1 MGIFSVIQTLWSTDV
16 ATVTQSTRVI
26 NDPDGGQIYLHDPV
40 NQAVS
45 SVSLDAGLIGA
56 GDISHQIFAAGENLA
71 PLIFDNRLTS
81 MGTTLLAQLQ
91 ALTEQPVSEQIFLGR
106 SGLAGDEVSALVVS
120 GGGEDFLLLAQESGT
135 GITAYSIS
143 DPLLLSP
150 AGTITDTAEDLL
162 SGISAMAAVD
172 IGGKTLVIAASAAE
186 NGLSVLELGSGGSLS
201 VLNKLGAADN
211 LPVAQPSAITTLTN
225 SDGVF
230 LLLTSRVSS
239 SLTVLK
245 LEADGALVVTDQVN
259 DDLNSR
265 FGGARALD
273 YVVIGDQTFVATA
286 GTDGGV
292 SLFQLLPDGTLFL
305 RETITDSAGTALW
318 NITGLQ
324 FAGTGGRTELF
335 VTATGEG
342 AGITRLL
349 LDLST
354 VGQTWRGESGSGSD
368 DIIIAVSSG
377 GSLSG
382 GNGND
387 IFSDG
392 AGVDVFWGGSGADS
406 FIFHPDGNTDTVADF
421 DPSRDRIDL
430 SAYGLAYTL
439 SAIDFVTTDTGAQLT
454 LQDETLV
461 LLSADGNPIRV
472 EDFTDQMVFNA
483 DHVVPSTPQSGSG
496 FDILGD
502 EGDNIMSGTDGAD
515 AMLGFGGDDIFE
527 GSAGS
532 DMIDGGAGV
541 DIVSYDQ
548 STEPVYA
555 DLLLVGVNS
564 GPDAVGDTFIS
575 VENLRGSP
583 GADDLRGDGGAN
595 MIVGGLGNDFL
606 MGRDGN
612 DNLIGSR
619 GNDILSGGNGADVL
633 NGGIGN
639 DRLVAGAGNDRL
651 VGGQGDDTLI
661 GSSGDNSLIAGAGD
675 DTIYDGTGSSTL
687 SGGAGADRLIG
698 NSGNDRILGDGGNDT
713 LSGGNG
719 NDRLSG
725 GAGNDYMVGGNG
737 ADIFAFQDNSG
748 SDTVEDFALGLDRLF
763 IDTALASGET
773 DAGDLVRDYAR
784 LSGNNAVLD
793 FGAGDLI
800 TLVGMSDLVALVDD
814 ILIT

>member
-515 AMLGFGGDDIFE
+515 AMFGFGGDDIFE